1 MSVSEKRGNVMCMK
15 VMLVD
20 DEPFILQGLQKI
32 IDWEAEECEIVKTAS
47 NGVEAY
53 EYIREKPVDMVI
65 ADIRMP
71 EMSGL
76 ELLEKMRK
84 EIKSQ
89 AYFIILS
96 GYNEFA
102 YAQKAMR
109 YTCLEYLLKPIQKE
123 SLLAS
128 VRKAVREKNQT
139 EQTEQKQQQF
149 RRAYLVQRMA
159 NLLRGTYEE
168 DTLDYVKKAM
178 EFVGG
183 IRYVK
188 VDYDGS
194 AWQEDLS
201 DEERKGRYRHL
212 FDNCREFLG
221 DDNIYCMKDVLG
233 YEANQEIGLFYCDYL
248 AEKRGLCD
256 KEFMDAF
263 VAAAGEGLEE
273 PVLLLLGKR
282 VDDISRISH
291 SYSTAHML
299 KSSLVFSEKRNIY
312 EYESELQM
320 SPSKVVLCKQS
331 LDRLIKAVEQN
342 DRGEINGSV
351 DALFGEMEG
360 IGSSE
365 KILSMNIHYLFF
377 RLIHLAVEQDES
389 VNQEEVMSYISENV
403 FDSGV
408 SRGSR
413 AHLRQFASEY
423 AEYLIQL
430 RKNVSRGVLQ
440 DIEREIEEHYAE
452 NLTLKDLS
460 RKYYLN
466 SSYLGQVF
474 RKKYGQSFKD
484 YLTCYRIDMAAELLR
499 KTDKKISTIAE
510 EVGYKDTDYFINK
523 FIEQKGATPTKYRR
537 QMN

>member
-1 MSVSEKRGNVMCMK
+1 MLMK

-32 IDWEAEECEIVKTAS
+32 IDWEAEECEIVKTAC
-47 NGVEAY
+47 NGLEAY
-53 EYIREKPVDMVI
+53 EYIQENPVDMVI

-71 EMSGL
+71 EMTGL
-76 ELLEKMRK
+76 ELLEKIRK
-84 EIKSQ
+84 ELRSQ

-102 YAQKAMR
+102 YAQRAMR
-109 YTCLEYLLKPIQKE
+109 YSCLEYLLKPIQKE

-128 VRKAVREKNQT
+128 VRKAVREKYRT
-139 EQTEQKQQQF
+139 EQTEQRQQQF
-149 RRAYLVQRMA
+149 KRAYLVQRMA
-159 NLLRGTYEE
+159 NLLRGTYDE
-168 DTLDYVKKAM
+168 DTLEYVKTVM
-178 EFVGG
+178 EFTGG

-188 VDYDGS
+188 VDYAGT
-194 AWQEDLS
+194 AWQEELS
-201 DEERKGRYRHL
+201 DEERKIRFRQL
-212 FDNCREFLG
+212 FDNCREFLQE
-221 DDNIYCMKDVLG
+221 DKIYCMKDVLA
-233 YEANQEIGLFYCDYL
+233 YEANQEIGLFYCELL
-248 AEKRGLCD
+248 ARKRGMSD
-256 KEFMDAF
+256 REFMEAF
-263 VAAAGEGLEE
+263 VTAVGEGLEE
-273 PVLLLLGKR
+273 PVILMLGKK
-282 VDDISRISH
+282 VEDISRISH
-291 SYSTAHML
+291 SYSSAHML
-299 KSSLVFSEKRNIY
+299 KSSLGFAEKRSIY
-312 EYESELQM
+312 EYEAELQM

-331 LDRLIKAVEQN
+331 LDRLIKAVELN
-342 DRGEINGSV
+342 DLGEINGSV
-351 DALFGEMEG
+351 DELFSEMEQ

-365 KILSMNIHYLFF
+365 KIMTMNIHYLFF

-389 VNQEEVMSYISENV
+389 VNQEEVMAYISENV

-423 AEYLIQL
+423 AQYLIQL

-440 DIEREIEEHYAE
+440 DIEREIEEHYSE

-484 YLTCYRIDMAAELLR
+484 YLASYRIDMAAELLR
-499 KTDKKISTIAE
+499 KTEKKISVIAE
-510 EVGYKDTDYFINK
+510 EVGYKDTDYFINR
-523 FIEQKGATPTKYRR
+523 FIEQKGSTPAKYRR

>member
-1 MSVSEKRGNVMCMK
+1 MCMK

-47 NGVEAY
+47 NGLEAY
-53 EYIREKPVDMVI
+53 EYILENPVDMVI

-71 EMSGL
+71 EMTGL
-76 ELLEKMRK
+76 ELLEKIRK
-84 EIKSQ
+84 EIESQ
-89 AYFIILS
+89 VYFIILS

-109 YTCLEYLLKPIQKE
+109 YSCLDYILKPVQRE
-123 SLLAS
+123 GLLAS

-149 RRAYLVQRMA
+149 KRAYLVQRMA

-168 DTLDYVKKAM
+168 DTLEYVKKAM
-178 EFVGG
+178 RFSEGV
-183 IRYVK
+183 RYVK
-188 VDYDGS
+188 VDYAGS
-194 AWQEDLS
+194 TWQEDLS
-201 DEERKGRYRHL
+201 DEERKGRYRQL

-221 DDNIYCMKDVLG
+221 EDKNYCMKDVLG

-248 AEKRGLCD
+248 AGKRGLSD
-256 KEFMDAF
+256 KEFMEAF
-263 VAAAGEGLEE
+263 VAAVEKNLEE
-273 PVLLLLGKR
+273 PVLLMLGKK
-282 VDDISRISH
+282 VEDLSRISH

-299 KSSLVFSEKRNIY
+299 KSSLSFSEKKKVY

-331 LDRLIKAVEQN
+331 LDRLIKAVELN
-342 DRGEINGSV
+342 DQGEINGSV

-365 KILSMNIHYLFF
+365 KIMSMNIHYLFF

-389 VNQEEVMSYISENV
+389 VNQEEVMAYISENV

-413 AHLRQFASEY
+413 AHLRQFACEY

-430 RKNVSRGVLQ
+430 RKKVSRGVLQ
-440 DIEREIEEHYAE
+440 DVEREIEEHYAE

-484 YLTCYRIDMAAELLR
+484 YLASYRIDMAAELLR
-499 KTDKKISTIAE
+499 KTDKKISVIAE
-510 EVGYKDTDYFINK
+510 EVGYKDTDYFINR
-523 FIEQKGATPTKYRR
+523 FIEQKGATPAKYRR
-537 QMN
+537 SMN